1 MVAPHPIPSDPEDVA
16 ARKRSMRRSLLARRA
31 TIPTEGAAEAAWAQ
45 LLASGLV
52 PAGAVVSA
60 YWPLGHEL
68 DPRPAMLGLL
78 ALGHTVI
85 LPVTAA
91 RGQPLT
97 FRQWDPAVPLRDAT
111 FGLREPPPEAPERRP
126 DLLLVPLLGFD
137 RRGHRLGYGAGYYD
151 RTLES
156 LPGATALGFA
166 FAEQEV
172 AEVPTGPGDRPLHAI
187 VTERGLISVAAPS

>member
-1 MVAPHPIPSDPEDVA
+1 MVAPHLFSPGPDDLA
-16 ARKRSMRRSLLARRA
+16 ARKRSLRTELVARRA
-31 TIPTEGAAEAAWAQ
+31 AIRPDGAAEAAWTH

-68 DPRPAMLGLL
+68 DPRPAMLELV
-78 ALGHTVI
+78 ALGHAVV
-85 LPVTAA
+85 LPVTTS

-97 FRQWDPAVPLRDAT
+97 FRQWDPSLPLRDAP
-111 FGLREPPPEAPERRP
+111 FGLREPPPEAPQRRP

-172 AEVPTGPGDRPLHAI
+172 AQVPSGPGDRPLHAI
-187 VTERGLISVAAPS
+187 VTERGLIPVTAPS